1 MVGSHTKVPEQGGA
15 QSRGRAG
22 FTSSPDTSSDVVG
35 DYTWSVWVAWKAR
48 EVEAR
53 AIAMIG
59 IVLRYRWHGWI
70 FQRIGRAHV

>member
-22 FTSSPDTSSDVVG
+22 FTSSQDTSSDVVG
-35 DYTWSVWVAWKAR
+35 DYIWRVWVVWKAR

-53 AIAMIG
+53 DTVVDG
-59 IVLRYRWHGWI
+59 
-70 FQRIGRAHV
+70 